1 MQNRPDWTDEQW
13 YAEDLT
19 SVAGVERLRFF
30 PQVVASASG
39 AVLTTPEG
47 RQVIDLSAS
56 WTATGLGHAHPAVVA
71 AAERA
76 LRAAPGG
83 SVLSGTHPD
92 AVLLARALCERM
104 QVVAPV
110 GERRAYLGH
119 AGTDANDVAL
129 RAARHVTGRPG
140 IVAFEGGYHGGL
152 GGSQSV
158 SGIHIS
164 GGAAADPDLTLIPYP
179 DLYRPWQ
186 DSADT
191 LLVDTLARVE
201 ETLADGQVAAV
212 IVEPIQSD
220 GGVLVP
226 PSGFLAGLRESTS
239 RHGTLLIVDEVKVG
253 LGRTGHFLAHQGDG
267 LAHQGDGLAHQDDG
281 VVPDLVTLGK
291 ALGNGLPIS
300 ALVGPA
306 AALDEPAAS
315 ALMTT
320 IGNPVSCAAALA
332 VLELLDDGTLA
343 ADAASLGEKATDL
356 LAAYA
361 ASDAPGAAWIGQV
374 RGRGLSLGVELV
386 VPGTQEPADDI
397 AAKTAFAGW
406 QGGVVAYPV
415 RGNIIEIT
423 PPLTITPEQLETGL
437 DRLMAAL
444 DAAVAGAVSDAD
456 LAPFSGW

>member
-1 MQNRPDWTDEQW
+1 MENRPDWTDEQW

-39 AVLTTPEG
+39 AILTTPEG
-47 RQVIDLSAS
+47 REVIDLSAS
-56 WTATGLGHAHPAVVA
+56 WTATGIGHAHPDVVA

-92 AVLLARALCERM
+92 AVLLARALCERV

-152 GGSQSV
+152 GASQSV

-164 GGAAADPDLTLIPYP
+164 GGAPADPDLTLIPYP

-186 DSADT
+186 GSADT
-191 LLVDTLARVE
+191 LLADTLAQVE
-201 ETLADGQVAAV
+201 EALAGGRLAAV

-226 PSGFLAGLRESTS
+226 PEGFLAGLRDATS

-253 LGRTGHFLAHQGDG
+253 LGRTGHFLAHHAQ
-267 LAHQGDGLAHQDDG
+267 G

-300 ALVGPA
+300 ALVGSA

-332 VLELLDDGTLA
+332 VLELLDDGALA
-343 ADAASLGEKATDL
+343 AAAARLGETATDL
-356 LAAYA
+356 LEAHA

-374 RGRGLSLGVELV
+374 RGRGLSLGIELV
-386 VPGTQEPADDI
+386 VPGTQKPADDI

-406 QGGVVAYPV
+406 RGGVVAYPV

-423 PPLTITPEQLETGL
+423 PPLTITPEQLRTGL

-444 DAAVAGAVSDAD
+444 DAAVEGAVSDAD

>member
-1 MQNRPDWTDEQW
+1 MDPRPTWTDEQW
-13 YAEDLT
+13 YAADLT

-30 PQVVASASG
+30 PQVVASG
-39 AVLTTPEG
+39 AGSVLTTPEG
-47 RQVIDLSAS
+47 REVIDLSAS
-56 WTATGLGHAHPAVVA
+56 WTATGMGHAHPAVVA

-76 LRAAPGG
+76 LRATPGG

-92 AVLLARALCERM
+92 AVLLARALCERVE
-104 QVVAPV
+104 VVAPV

-129 RAARHVTGRPG
+129 RAARHVTSRPG

-158 SGIHIS
+158 SGVHIS
-164 GGAAADPDLTLIPYP
+164 AGTEAAAGLTLLPYP
-179 DLYRPWQ
+179 DAYRPWQ
-186 DSADT
+186 GST
-191 LLVDTLARVE
+191 ESLLADTLARVE
-201 ETLADGQVAAV
+201 ESLAGGDVAAV

-226 PSGFLAGLRESTS
+226 PDGFLAGLREATQ

-253 LGRTGHFLAHQGDG
+253 LGRTGHFLAHQ
-267 LAHQGDGLAHQDDG
+267 ADG

-291 ALGNGLPIS
+291 ALGNGLPVS

-332 VLELLDDGTLA
+332 VLDLLEGGSLA
-343 ADAASLGEKATDL
+343 DSATHLGERAREALT
-356 LAAYA
+356 AYCT
-361 ASDAPGAAWIGQV
+361 SDRPGAPWVGQV
-374 RGRGLSLGVELV
+374 RGRGLSVGVELV
-386 VPGTQEPADDI
+386 HPGGSEPAD
-397 AAKTAFAGW
+397 ALVTKSVFAGW
-406 QGGVVAYPV
+406 RRGVIAYPV
-415 RGNIIEIT
+415 RGNVIEIT
-423 PPLTITPEQLETGL
+423 PALTITPEELETGL
-437 DRLMAAL
+437 DRLLAGL
-444 DAAVAGAVSDAD
+444 DAAAAGFISDAD
-456 LAPFSGW
+456 VAPFAGW

>member
-1 MQNRPDWTDEQW
+1 MQDLPDWTDEQW
-13 YAEDLT
+13 YAADLA
-19 SVAGVERLRFF
+19 SVAGVQRLRFF
-30 PQVVASASG
+30 PQVVSSASG

-47 RQVIDLSAS
+47 REVIDLSAS

-92 AVLLARALCERM
+92 AVLLARALCERVE
-104 QVVAPV
+104 VVAPV

-129 RAARHVTGRPG
+129 RAARQVTGRPG

-164 GGAAADPDLTLIPYP
+164 GGTAADPDLTLVPYP

-191 LLVDTLARVE
+191 LLADTLARVE
-201 ETLADGQVAAV
+201 DALAGGQVAAV

-226 PSGFLAGLRESTS
+226 PDGFLAGLREVTE
-239 RHGTLLIVDEVKVG
+239 RHDALLIVDEVKVG

-267 LAHQGDGLAHQDDG
+267 LAHHVEG

-300 ALVGPA
+300 ALVGSA

-320 IGNPVSCAAALA
+320 IGNPVSCAAARA
-332 VLELLDDGTLA
+332 VLELLDDGSLA
-343 ADAASLGEKATDL
+343 ASAARLGEQAVGQL
-356 LAAYA
+356 RAYA
-361 ASDAPGAAWIGQV
+361 ASDRPGASSVGQV

-386 VPGTQEPADDI
+386 RPGTQEPADDI

-406 QGGVVAYPV
+406 HGGVVAYPV

-423 PPLTITPEQLETGL
+423 PPLTITSDELRTGL
-437 DRLMAAL
+437 ERLMAAL
-444 DAAVAGAVSDAD
+444 DAAVQGAVSEAD
-456 LAPFSGW
+456 IAPFSGW

>member
-1 MQNRPDWTDEQW
+1 MKQRPDWTDEQW

-19 SVAGVERLRFF
+19 SVAGVQRLRFF
-30 PQVVASASG
+30 PQVIASG
-39 AVLTTPEG
+39 SGSILTTPEG
-47 RQVIDLSAS
+47 REVIDLSAS
-56 WTATGLGHAHPAVVA
+56 WTATGLGHAHPHVVA

-92 AVLLARALCERM
+92 AVQLARALCERVE
-104 QVVAPV
+104 VVAPV

-164 GGAAADPDLTLIPYP
+164 GGVAADPDLTLVPYP

-201 ETLADGQVAAV
+201 AALANGTVAAV

-226 PSGFLAGLRESTS
+226 PDGFLTGLRETTQ
-239 RHGTLLIVDEVKVG
+239 RHGALLIIDEVKVG
-253 LGRTGHFLAHQGDG
+253 LGRTGHFLAHH
-267 LAHQGDGLAHQDDG
+267 AEG

-320 IGNPVSCAAALA
+320 TGNPVSCAVALA
-332 VLELLDDGTLA
+332 VLELLDDGALTESAVRLGDQAAATLR
-343 ADAASLGEKATDL
+343 DHAS
-356 LAAYA
+356 
-361 ASDAPGAAWIGQV
+361 SDRPGAGWIGQV
-374 RGRGLSLGVELV
+374 RGRGLSIGVELV
-386 VPGTQEPADDI
+386 HPGGREPADDI
-397 AAKTAFAGW
+397 AAKTALAGW
-406 QGGVVAYPV
+406 RAGVIAYPV
-415 RGNIIEIT
+415 RGNIIEVT
-423 PPLTITPEQLETGL
+423 PPLTITPEELGTGL
-437 DRLMAAL
+437 EHMLVAL
-444 DAAVAGAVSDAD
+444 DAAVLGEVSNAEI
-456 LAPFSGW
+456 AAFTGW

>member
-1 MQNRPDWTDEQW
+1 MESPASPADWSDEQW
-13 YAEDLT
+13 YAADLT

-30 PQVVASASG
+30 PQVVASG
-39 AVLTTPEG
+39 AGSILTTPQG
-47 RQVIDLSAS
+47 REVIDLSAS

-83 SVLSGTHPD
+83 SVLSGTHPE
-92 AVLLARALCERM
+92 AVLLARELCERVE
-104 QVVAPV
+104 VVAPV

-129 RAARHVTGRPG
+129 RAARHLTGRPG

-152 GGSQSV
+152 GGSQAV
-158 SGIHIS
+158 SGIHV
-164 GGAAADPDLTLIPYP
+164 AAGSEPAPELRLIPYP

-186 DSADT
+186 DD
-191 LLVDTLARVE
+191 VDTLMRDTLSRVE
-201 ETLADGQVAAV
+201 ETLAGGLVAAV

-226 PSGFLAGLRESTS
+226 PAGFLTGLREATD
-239 RHGTLLIVDEVKVG
+239 RHGALLIVDEVKVG
-253 LGRTGHFLAHQGDG
+253 LGRTGHFLAHH
-267 LAHQGDGLAHQDDG
+267 AEG

-320 IGNPVSCAAALA
+320 IGNPVSCAAARA
-332 VLELLDDGTLA
+332 VCDLLVDGTLA
-343 ADAASLGEKATDL
+343 KAATRLGAQAQAQLT
-356 LAAYA
+356 AYA
-361 ASDAPGAAWIGQV
+361 ASDSPGAAWVGQV
-374 RGRGLSLGVELV
+374 RGRGLTLGLELV
-386 VPGTQEPADDI
+386 HPGTQNPADDV
-397 AAKTAFAGW
+397 AAKTVFAGW
-406 QGGVVAYPV
+406 GRGVVAYPV
-415 RGNIIEIT
+415 RGNVIEIT
-423 PPLTITPEQLETGL
+423 PALTITDEELRTGL
-437 DRLMAAL
+437 NRLLAAL
-444 DAAVAGAVSDAD
+444 DAAVRGVVSDDDVA
-456 LAPFSGW
+456 AFTGW